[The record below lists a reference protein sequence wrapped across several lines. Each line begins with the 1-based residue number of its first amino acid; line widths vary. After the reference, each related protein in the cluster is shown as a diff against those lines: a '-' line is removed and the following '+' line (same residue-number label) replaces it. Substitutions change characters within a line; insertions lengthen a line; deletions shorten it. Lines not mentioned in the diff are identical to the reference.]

1 MNFVL
6 LFFLT
11 LTVLA
16 CFFRFYSTRE
26 VKLYFLYYALSVT
39 VLYTPAIYYTFE
51 MGTSYRLFSE
61 ESLAIYQMLSIGIFI
76 VMFIADC
83 IAKSMYPA
91 PPQIISKKET
101 DAGTPAGLK
110 TLFFM
115 FAAFLL
121 VYILIYF
128 NKFALVTLIK
138 TGTLPRR
145 SDTTGELPHWFSIY
159 MLITTL
165 IPASYFY
172 ITKNK
177 SLLHKIIGFFIVL
190 FFLGI
195 DGNKGC
201 IFAFCVY
208 IAIFKFK
215 KLLSLKNIFLV
226 FMGMI
231 LYLFL
236 MTGNFNFTNGE
247 NNSHLQGAF
256 RRTFVTQGAGIP
268 NRIELKNNGY
278 EWQHFRIS
286 KDVFE
291 YIYGHDEG
299 AYPTFFAIDIGIRW
313 GWPCLY
319 AVCMLVSLLLAVL
332 SQKIFNLKEQ
342 DDVLRWLC
350 TNLIFVL
357 SVSDMLHA
365 SNWIRYSYILT
376 VMYLYVFFT
385 RSNSPSKEQNKV
397 PTQTASL

>member
-16 CFFRFYSTRE
+16 CFFKFYSPRE

-39 VLYTPAIYYTFE
+39 VLYTPAIYYTFDI
-51 MGTSYRLFSE
+51 GDSYRLFSD

-76 VMFIADC
+76 VIFISDRLAGVLC
-83 IAKSMYPA
+83 
-91 PPQIISKKET
+91 PPVSPQAIDTAVEPVISKT
-101 DAGTPAGLK
+101 LK
-110 TLFFM
+110 VLLFVL
-115 FAAFLL
+115 AAYLL
-121 VYILIYF
+121 FYISIYF
-128 NKFALVTLIK
+128 NKFALIKLIK
-138 TGTLPRR
+138 TGTLSRR
-145 SDTTGELPHWFSIY
+145 SDITGDLPHWFSVY
-159 MLITTL
+159 MFITTL

-177 SLLHKIIGFFIVL
+177 SLFHKIIGFFIVL

-201 IFAFCVY
+201 IFVFTMY

-215 KLLSLKNIFLV
+215 KLLSLKNVFLV

-236 MTGNFNFTNGE
+236 MTGDFNFSNSE
-247 NNSHLQGAF
+247 NASHLGGAF

-278 EWQHFRIS
+278 EWQHSRIS

-291 YIYGHDEG
+291 YIFGHDEG
-299 AYPTFFAIDIGIRW
+299 AYPTFFAIDIGIKW
-313 GWPCLY
+313 GWTCMY
-319 AVCMLVSLLLAVL
+319 IVCMLVSLLLAVL
-332 SQKIFNLKEQ
+332 SKKILQYRPN

-350 TNLIFVL
+350 TYLIFII
-357 SVSDMLHA
+357 SVSDILHA
-365 SNWIRYSYILT
+365 SNWIRFLYILT

-385 RSNSPSKEQNKV
+385 RSNSPSKEQNQA
-397 PTQTASL
+397 PIQTTSI